1 MTELERFR
9 SLFNQQVLHTF
20 DYLRTVGESQWQ
32 GIPSDSEALYL
43 GSRINKITI
52 AALSRHLATAESHW
66 ISQLPLLPADGTML
80 MPEKDPVVE
89 AVKTVPSF
97 IDVYEQRHQKNM
109 ERLATLSAA
118 DLDKRL
124 VFAGRHYTG
133 MGLLWSIL
141 GHHAYHLGQ
150 MDLLMRQQDVEAP
163 EYMEWR
169 EKERVVG

>member
-9 SLFNQQVLHTF
+9 SLFHQQVLHTF
-20 DYLRTVGESQWQ
+20 DYLQAINETQWQ
-32 GIPSDSEALYL
+32 GIPCDSQALYL

-52 AALSRHLATAESHW
+52 ATLSRHLATTESHW
-66 ISQLPLLPADGTML
+66 ISQLPSIPANGTMP
-80 MPEKDPVVE
+80 MPEKDPVIE
-89 AVKTVPSF
+89 AAKTVPGF
-97 IDVYEQRHQKNM
+97 IDIYELRHRKNM
-109 ERLATLSAA
+109 ERLTALSAG
-118 DLDKRL
+118 DLDKPL
-124 VFAGRHYTG
+124 MFAGRHYTG

-150 MDLLMRQQDVEAP
+150 MDLLMRQQEVTAP